1 MLPVPL
7 VLGFQGRGA
16 ALCCFTFCLL
26 SSCTEVQ
33 VFHERFHQTVGANL
47 ASLRNSH
54 MWPGFIVNAKGERCF
69 CHFPAYIFIPAHPER
84 KPSGG
89 TIEAAWKLS
98 GVRACPLPMLIQ
110 RDLTTTQSSFCFG
123 VNFPFAPH
131 AWLPLC
137 FKTMPDQKDGGRK
150 RYAALKRFRMLM
162 PVPWTS
168 VDLQSIY

>member
-1 MLPVPL
+1 
-7 VLGFQGRGA
+7 
-16 ALCCFTFCLL
+16 
-26 SSCTEVQ
+26 
-33 VFHERFHQTVGANL
+33 
-47 ASLRNSH
+47 
-54 MWPGFIVNAKGERCF
+54 VNAKGERCF
-69 CHFPAYIFIPAHPER
+69 CHFPTYIFILPILSESRVEER
-84 KPSGG
+84 LRR
-89 TIEAAWKLS
+89 WKLS
-98 GVRACPLPMLIQ
+98 RVRARPLPMLIQ

-137 FKTMPDQKDGGRK
+137 FKTMPDQKDSGRK